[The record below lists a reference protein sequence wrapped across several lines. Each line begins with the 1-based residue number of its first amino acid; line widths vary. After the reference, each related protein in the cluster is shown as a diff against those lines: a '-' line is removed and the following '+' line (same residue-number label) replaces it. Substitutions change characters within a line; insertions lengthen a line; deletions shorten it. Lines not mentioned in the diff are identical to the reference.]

1 MNKVFESFKYL
12 VLFGV
17 ISFKYI
23 EELEKKQQ
31 LWDVVIDIQVIRDVG
46 RNQYKVLH
54 KGVINRQQL
63 PIGYIYRNS
72 FIE

>member
-1 MNKVFESFKYL
+1 MNTVFESFKYL
-12 VLFGV
+12 VFFGV

-23 EELEKKQQ
+23 GELEKKQQ

-46 RNQYKVLH
+46 RNQYKVLY